1 MVFQKSA
8 LNCIKSFLHN
18 ATPFWLKK
26 HPSLPVRNLYSAI
39 FQMII
44 EIILR
49 IVANKQLTIE
59 DLKQLASKFLTP
71 QMLLVLL
78 LVVGNLS
85 PINTNILKEIFS
97 SYMLIEP
104 KYKMYILDAVNN
116 NFNYI
121 KNETFKMIKQVKN
134 NLMDINL
141 KIYFGNVSYNI
152 LNFVFTLKVL
162 LEVCHPL
169 ALEFY
174 KETIMFRTM
183 YSFNKNVL
191 PFISL
196 IMKSFNSS
204 NDLMWL
210 KLASD
215 QFQQVFKLIG
225 YPQRKEVKSK
235 L

>member
-18 ATPFWLKK
+18 ATPFWLKN

-85 PINTNILKEIFS
+85 PINTNILKVIFS

-104 KYKMYILDAVNN
+104 KYKMYILGAVNN

-191 PFISL
+191 PFISF

-215 QFQQVFKLIG
+215 QFQQVF
-225 YPQRKEVKSK
+225 
-235 L
+235 